1 MNWNEFK
8 DLQLSYIK
16 SGVLDWEIPTDHGF
30 YALLHNQAYK
40 RKINHIISGH
50 NIVTEAILPKCMRWS
65 KLDVANIKDIHSK
78 FGTLKNLKTF
88 PTMPFYKSFYYKQ
101 FANLNF
107 LSPLNY
113 LEYDKAKA
121 KDQLIKEY
129 GWKDYGGKHYESI
142 FTRFYQGFVLV
153 QKYGYDKRKAHLAT
167 LINSGQ
173 ITKKE
178 AKNELNKPIYDDL
191 QLKEDRKYVL
201 KKLGLTEKE
210 FDNIMSQE
218 PVSHLKFK
226 SYENGVYLKHE
237 RFMKKI
243 KPVTKLLKKLK

>member
-1 MNWNEFK
+1 MKGIRW
-8 DLQLSYIK
+8 
-16 SGVLDWEIPTDHGF
+16 IP
-30 YALLHNQAYK
+30 
-40 RKINHIISGH
+40 
-50 NIVTEAILPKCMRWS
+50 V
-65 KLDVANIKDIHSK
+65 
-78 FGTLKNLKTF
+78 
-88 PTMPFYKSFYYKQ
+88 
-101 FANLNF
+101 
-107 LSPLNY
+107 LNY
-113 LEYDKAKA
+113 FDYVKEDAK
-121 KDQLIKEY
+121 KLLMKNY
-129 GWKDYGGKHYESI
+129 GWRDYGGKHYESI

-153 QKYGYDKRKAHLAT
+153 EKYGYDKRKAHLST

-173 ITKKE
+173 ISKKE

-201 KKLGLTEKE
+201 KKLGLTETE